1 MATNPRLTAT
11 NKIGASIVNSTELL
25 GNLIDKVDEM
35 YENARLDDTEGD
47 FRDGA
52 RDYLIQVLDLLIAT
66 RDEENN

>member
-1 MATNPRLTAT
+1 M
-11 NKIGASIVNSTELL
+11 NSTELL

>member
-1 MATNPRLTAT
+1 MATNPRPTTA